1 MSRMVAINSRDI
13 SAALKTAHHLVWGIV
28 RHKSLVVAAHKVPDA
43 RPMRFVRGWMITWL
57 RKEGEVRRRPEM
69 IDRRAH
75 ARSEILRHGSQLT
88 NCQFNLEVDIQQELT
103 KPAAPF
109 ERALLV

>member
-57 RKEGEVRRRPEM
+57 RNEGDVRRRPEM
-69 IDRRAH
+69 IDCRAH

-88 NCQFNLEVDIQQELT
+88 NCQFNFEVDIQQELT
-103 KPAAPF
+103 KTGLPHS
-109 ERALLV
+109 RGLC